1 MSNRKIN
8 SGVYPWRRGTQPLL
22 LTSASLVELDSRIE
36 ERVKGGLI
44 LLDRGKGIDNYASTR
59 YWARLAPAPTDS
71 TAFDG
76 DSQK

>member
-1 MSNRKIN
+1 MSNNKVN
-8 SGVYPWRRGTQPLL
+8 SGVYPWRRGNQPLL
-22 LTSASLVELDSRIE
+22 LTSPSEKELDSRVE
-36 ERVKGGLI
+36 ERLKGGFV
-44 LLDRGKGIDNYASTR
+44 LLNRGKGVDNYAATR